1 MEQRY
6 CLYCMSPMEG
16 SICPSC
22 GHAAA
27 DVRPLG
33 HHLPPGTVLE
43 SRYLV
48 GRAIGEGG
56 FGITYIGLDTHLE
69 LKVAIKEYYPTNQI
83 VRDGRVTARVASL
96 SGPQEQSFA
105 QGKKKFL
112 AEALVMAKLSKA
124 RAVVHVEDFF
134 EANGT
139 AYIVMEFVDGVT
151 FSELVE
157 RDGPIPPAR
166 LLPMMEPLFQA
177 LSAMHENGL
186 IHRDI
191 SPDNIMLENG
201 SVRLLDFGCAR
212 EAEDGSKTLTIALKH
227 GYAPVEQYWRKGQGP
242 WTDVYALSATIYF
255 CLTGVVP
262 PRALDRMPEDAI
274 QPPGALGIA
283 LAQPQEQA
291 LLKGLRIQPRRRFR
305 TMETMR
311 AALYEGKKEVK

>member
-1 MEQRY
+1 MEQSF

-16 SICPSC
+16 SRCPSC
-22 GHAAA
+22 GHAAG

-43 SRYLV
+43 SRYLI

-56 FGITYIGLDTHLE
+56 FGITYIGLDTHLDIR
-69 LKVAIKEYYPTNQI
+69 VAIKEYYPTDRI
-83 VRDGRVTARVASL
+83 TRDGRVTARVASL

-112 AEALVMAKLSKA
+112 AEALVMARLSGE
-124 RAVVHVEDFF
+124 RAVVRVEDFF

-151 FSELVE
+151 FGELVE
-157 RDGPIPPAR
+157 REGPIAPAR

-212 EAEDGSKTLTIALKH
+212 EAEDGSKTLTVALKH

-242 WTDVYALSATIYF
+242 WTDIYALSATIYF

-262 PRALDRMPEDAI
+262 PRALDRLLEDAI
-274 QPPGALGIA
+274 RPPRSLDVALTPA
-283 LAQPQEQA
+283 QEQV

-305 TMETMR
+305 TVEAMR
-311 AALYEGKKEVK
+311 AALYEGKKEDK